1 MKNNKRTIY
10 FRKQRAM
17 GVGIVLLAV
26 LSTILFNGD
35 ATAAV
40 LIAPLGLY
48 TIFTKDMA
56 LTNDYF
62 YEEQERLEKES
73 H

>member
-17 GVGIVLLAV
+17 GAIMVLIGV
-26 LSTILFNGD
+26 LSTLLEGD
-35 ATAAV
+35 ATAAILTV
-40 LIAPLGLY
+40 PFGLY
-48 TIFTKDMA
+48 TIFTKEMI

-62 YEEQERLEKES
+62 YEKQEEQNIES
-73 H
+73 